1 MRQACGVQTRRERL
15 VAPPSWWIGVLVFAA
30 AWGWVALVVS
40 GVPAAVVTGLLV
52 GGATGG
58 LLWAYGATVVVAGPE
73 GLQVGRAHLPSRHV
87 GHVEPLGPAATR
99 ALLGPD
105 ADARAW
111 LQVRPYLD
119 TAVRVDVDD
128 PDDPTPYWVVSTRD
142 PEAVAAALRPARPD
156 PDSPLTR

>member
-1 MRQACGVQTRRERL
+1 MIEDKLLNVLPFTVLMLPLGGFIVLALLGDWVKRDKEETGACVLACLSVLSSFAVSVFCVLRL
-15 VAPPSWWIGVLVFAA
+15 Y
-30 AWGWVALVVS
+30 
-40 GVPAAVVTGLLV
+40 GL
-52 GGATGG
+52 
-58 LLWAYGATVVVAGPE
+58 VAGPE